1 VLVKVTPE
9 AMITLQ
15 ECLENNLKITLDE
28 MRVRVL
34 EKYDMVISI
43 STIAE
48 T

>member
-1 VLVKVTPE
+1 
-9 AMITLQ
+9 
-15 ECLENNLKITLDE
+15 LENNLKITLDE